1 MSRETI
7 RILCVDD
14 EPNVLKSL
22 KRIFLDEEYEIFTA
36 VSGEE
41 GLEILHEHD
50 AIQLII
56 SDYRMPGMDGVAFL
70 KKVYERWPDTIRIVL
85 SGYADTASVVDAINE
100 GHIYKFI
107 SKPWNDNELRVNVCN
122 AIERYNLKRNNQQ
135 LTRKLQE
142 ANDELQIINQNLE
155 TMVQNRTAEVMFQ
168 LKALQIS
175 QNILDALP
183 VAVVGMD
190 MNGLIV
196 QSNRCAEKV
205 LDVTAGALL
214 GNNRRDMLPVE
225 INLVVDII
233 EVKGFAQGRVTL
245 NHKEVFVKGSVIR
258 QTPDQNGIVLVLD
271 EEDLLDESHL

>member
-1 MSRETI
+1 MSQETI

-22 KRIFLDEEYEIFTA
+22 KRIFLDEDYEIFTA

-41 GLEILHEHD
+41 GLKILHEQD
-50 AIQLII
+50 TIQLII
-56 SDYRMPGMDGVAFL
+56 SDYRMPGMDGVEFL

-122 AIERYNLKRNNQQ
+122 AIEGYNLKRKNQQ

>member
-122 AIERYNLKRNNQQ
+122 AIEGYNLKRKNQQ